1 MVKEKK
7 IEDLIISISS
17 LINEANN
24 ERKLL
29 QEVESNIEEIGIQ
42 RKNLEKKEI
51 KKISSYENF
60 KNVDNENIEIIS
72 YEDSLIEILDNS
84 ICLMQ
89 LMTPW
94 SIFKNINF
102 KSDTK
107 FFFWNCHPNN
117 LIPSIP
123 IFSNYFEQNLV
134 FKKNFINSFL
144 SKYQKNSKSFLELL
158 LKTHSMF

>member
-29 QEVESNIEEIGIQ
+29 QEIESNIEEIGIQ

-60 KNVDNENIEIIS
+60 KNVDNEKKSQHYNWSNI
-72 YEDSLIEILDNS
+72 
-84 ICLMQ
+84 
-89 LMTPW
+89 
-94 SIFKNINF
+94 
-102 KSDTK
+102 K
-107 FFFWNCHPNN
+107 FAKRK
-117 LIPSIP
+117 
-123 IFSNYFEQNLV
+123 E
-134 FKKNFINSFL
+134 
-144 SKYQKNSKSFLELL
+144 SKEELELRISKL
-158 LKTHSMF
+158 FKEEMGKWINKNLKNTIQIELNKFSDKIINERLK